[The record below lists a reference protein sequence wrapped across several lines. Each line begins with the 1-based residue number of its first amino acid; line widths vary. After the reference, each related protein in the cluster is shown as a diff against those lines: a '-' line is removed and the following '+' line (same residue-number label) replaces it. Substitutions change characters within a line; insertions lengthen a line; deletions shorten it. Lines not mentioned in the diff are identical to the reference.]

1 MNHPGREDNMVEGG
15 EMRRKGILYVIS
27 APSGA
32 GKSTLCRELLDIFP
46 ELRHSVSF
54 TTRIPRVGELEGR
67 DYHFVNREKFLA
79 MIAAGEFAEWAEVH
93 GNLYGTS
100 LQTLQQ
106 CREDGIDLILDID
119 CQGAAQLKEKRVAGV
134 NIFIL
139 PPSYKELRL
148 RLEGRGSDSPAVIEK
163 RLVNAE
169 EEIRQAGW
177 YDYIIVNDVFSRAVE
192 ELKSIVIAERHR
204 VGYVLETLNRE
215 FNI

>member
-1 MNHPGREDNMVEGG
+1 
-15 EMRRKGILYVIS
+15 MRRKGILYVIS

-54 TTRIPRVGELEGR
+54 TTRTARQGELEGR
-67 DYHFVNREKFLA
+67 DYHFTSREKFLS
-79 MIAAGEFAEWAEVH
+79 MVAAGEFAEWAEVH

-100 LQTLQQ
+100 LNTLQK
-106 CREDGIDLILDID
+106 CRDDGIDLILDID
-119 CQGAAQLKEKRVAGV
+119 CQGASQLKVKQVAGV

-139 PPSYKELRL
+139 PPSFKELRF
-148 RLEGRGSDSPAVIEK
+148 RLEGRGSDSQEVIEK

-169 EEIRQAGW
+169 DEIRQAGW
-177 YDYIIVNDVFSRAVE
+177 YDYIVVNDVFSRAVE
-192 ELKSIVIAERHR
+192 DLKSIVIAERHKA
-204 VGYVLETLNRE
+204 GFVLETLNSE

>member
-1 MNHPGREDNMVEGG
+1 
-15 EMRRKGILYVIS
+15 MRRKGILYIIS

-54 TTRIPRVGELEGR
+54 TTRTPRLGEQDGR
-67 DYHFVNREKFLA
+67 DYHFVGREEFVK
-79 MIAAGEFAEWAEVH
+79 MIAAEEFAEWAEVH

-100 LQTLQQ
+100 LKTLQQ
-106 CREDGIDLILDID
+106 CREEGIDLILDID
-119 CQGAAQLKEKRVAGV
+119 CQGAAQLKENQVAGV

-139 PPSYKELRL
+139 PPSFQELRL
-148 RLEGRGSDSPAVIEK
+148 RLEGRGSDAPDVIEK

-192 ELKSIVIAERHR
+192 DLKSIVIAERHR
-204 VGYVLETLNRE
+204 VGFILETLNRE
-215 FNI
+215 FKI

>member
-1 MNHPGREDNMVEGG
+1 MSEERVVEGRI
-15 EMRRKGILYVIS
+15 MRRKGILYIIS

-54 TTRIPRVGELEGR
+54 TTRTPRTGELEGR
-67 DYHFVNREKFLA
+67 DYHFVSREEFVR

-93 GNLYGTS
+93 GNLYGTA
-100 LQTLQQ
+100 LNTLQK
-106 CREDGIDLILDID
+106 CRDAGIDLILDID
-119 CQGAAQLKEKRVAGV
+119 CQGAAQLKEKQVAGV

-139 PPSYKELRL
+139 PPSFQELRL
-148 RLEGRGSDSPAVIEK
+148 RLEGRGSDSPDVIEK

-169 EEIRQAGW
+169 EEVRQAGW
-177 YDYIIVNDVFSRAVE
+177 YDYIVVNDVFSRAVE
-192 ELKSIVIAERHR
+192 DLKSIVIAERHR
-204 VGYVLETLNRE
+204 VGFIIETLNRE

>member
-1 MNHPGREDNMVEGG
+1 V
-15 EMRRKGILYVIS
+15 RRKGILYVIS

-54 TTRIPRVGELEGR
+54 TTRTPRVGELEGR
-67 DYHFVNREKFLA
+67 DYHFVTREKFLS
-79 MIAAGEFAEWAEVH
+79 MIEAGEFAEWAEVH

-100 LQTLQQ
+100 LITLQK
-106 CREDGIDLILDID
+106 CREDAIDLILDID
-119 CQGAAQLKEKRVAGV
+119 CKGAAQLKEKKVAGV

-139 PPSYKELRL
+139 PPNFKELRL
-148 RLEGRGSDSPAVIEK
+148 RLEGRGSDSPDVIEK

-177 YDYIIVNDVFSRAVE
+177 YDYIVVNDVFSRAVE
-192 ELKSIVIAERHR
+192 DLKSIVIAERHR
-204 VGYVLETLNRE
+204 VGFILETLNHE
-215 FNI
+215 FNIEVKDTCCQSVSF